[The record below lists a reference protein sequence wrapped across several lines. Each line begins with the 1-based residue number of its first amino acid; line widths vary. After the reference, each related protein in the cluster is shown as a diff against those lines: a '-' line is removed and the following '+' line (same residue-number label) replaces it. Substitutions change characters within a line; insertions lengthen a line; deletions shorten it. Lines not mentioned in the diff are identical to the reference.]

1 MVLRFLPRHATD
13 WRTNIHRGAEGEPLE
28 VTPVMREMALEAA
41 RRGGATYADIRLGET
56 HREYA
61 FARDDRLENF
71 DERDLREVKAG
82 NCDVLMTVDAE
93 AAFDVMAESISH
105 FSR

>member
-1 MVLRFLPRHATD
+1 PELFTRKNAHVVIELNGTHT
-13 WRTNIHRGAEGEPLE
+13 RGMTL
-28 VTPVMREMALEAA
+28 
-41 RRGGATYADIRLGET
+41 I
-56 HREYA
+56 
-61 FARDDRLENF
+61 

-93 AAFDVMAESISH
+93 AAFDVMSEAIAH